1 MAPSFDISFP
11 NGNTATAI
19 RVEAGVDLDSVLHS
33 LGLDGARPVLVVVG
47 GAGKLNDDDRA
58 RVRSLFV
65 RVLAPLAQTL
75 NAVVVDG
82 GTDAGVMQMMGRARR
97 KTNSTFPLIGV
108 APIGT
113 AGLPGQPLP
122 HSDGAF
128 LEPHHTHFVLV
139 PGDYWGDE
147 SIWIAQIASAIAND
161 LPSVTVLING
171 GEATWNDASQNVQEG
186 RPLLVI
192 AGSGRTADALATALD
207 GKVTDERARRIVE
220 SGLLK
225 SIDLRSSDDLAR
237 VIRET
242 LSR

>member
-1 MAPSFDISFP
+1 MAPSFDVSFP
-11 NGNTATAI
+11 NGTTATAI
-19 RVEAGVDLDSVLHS
+19 RVEADADLNSVLQC
-33 LGLDGARPVLVVVG
+33 LGLKESRPVLVVVG
-47 GAGKLNDDDRA
+47 GAGKLGNDDRA

-97 KTNSTFPLIGV
+97 KTNSTFPLVGV
-108 APIGT
+108 APSATTGF
-113 AGLPGQPLP
+113 PGQALTHP
-122 HSDGAF
+122 DGAF

-139 PGDYWGDE
+139 PGTHWGDE
-147 SIWIAQIASAIAND
+147 SAWIAQLASAIAGES
-161 LPSVTVLING
+161 PSLTILING

-186 RPLLVI
+186 RPLVVI

-207 GKVTDERARRIVE
+207 GKVTDERARRIVG

-225 SIDLRSSDDLAR
+225 AIDLRSSDDLAR
-237 VIRET
+237 VIQET
-242 LSR
+242 LSC

>member
-1 MAPSFDISFP
+1 MASSFDISFP
-11 NGNTATAI
+11 NGTTATAI
-19 RVEAGVDLDSVLHS
+19 RVEAGADLAWTLHC
-33 LGLDGARPVLVVVG
+33 LGLDEGRPVLVVVG
-47 GAGKLNDDDRA
+47 GAGKLSDEDRA

-97 KTNSTFPLIGV
+97 KTNSTFPLVGV

-122 HSDGAF
+122 HPDGAF

-139 PGDYWGDE
+139 PGTNWGDE
-147 SIWIAQIASAIAND
+147 STWIAQLASALAD
-161 LPSVTVLING
+161 DSPSVTVLING
-171 GEATWNDASQNVQEG
+171 GEATWNDASENVQEG

-192 AGSGRTADALATALD
+192 AGSGRTADALATALS
-207 GKVTDERARRIVE
+207 GKVTDERARRIVG

-225 SIDLRSSDDLAR
+225 AIDLGSSDDLAR

>member
-19 RVEAGVDLDSVLHS
+19 RVEAGADLDSVLHS

-82 GTDAGVMQMMGRARR
+82 GTDAGVMQMMGRARCR
-97 KTNSTFPLIGV
+97 TNSTFPLIGV

-122 HSDGAF
+122 HPDGAF

-139 PGDYWGDE
+139 PGNYWGDE

-161 LPSVTVLING
+161 SPSVTVLING

-207 GKVTDERARRIVE
+207 GKVTDERARRIVG